1 MTNSNH
7 IILYLVIE
15 EIESGTLSKTEVARR
30 LADLYGLKSPTSHL
44 YYIQALVD
52 IQWLVEDYNDDGR
65 VTILRL
71 TDYGK
76 RMLSLMK
83 HRL

>member
-1 MTNSNH
+1 MTNSKH

-30 LADLYGLKSPTSHL
+30 LADLHGLRSVTSHL
-44 YYIQALVD
+44 YYIQALID
-52 IQWLVEDYNDDGR
+52 IQWLAEEYNDDGR